1 MTRRDAAATQFPMTI
16 YYDASCRMCNA
27 EMRHLMLRNQAGK
40 LIFIDA
46 STADLSQAPADK
58 ATLMQAIHGVAADGQ
73 VYIGVYCLTRAYLA
87 VGWAWVP
94 QLAGLPLVA
103 GALDQLYTVIA
114 RNRYRLPLAPMAW
127 VLEQGLQCTVRR
139 QARQAAARSAA
150 CASGSDAC
158 DMDRPR

>member
-1 MTRRDAAATQFPMTI
+1 MSRRDTAATQFPLTI

-27 EMRHLMLRNQAGK
+27 EMCHLMLRNQAGK

-46 STADLSQAPADK
+46 SSADLSHAPADK
-58 ATLMQAIHGVAADGQ
+58 VALMQAIHGVGADGQ
-73 VYIGVYCLTRAYLA
+73 VYIGVDCLTRAYLG

-94 QLAGLPLVA
+94 RLAGLPLVA
-103 GALDQLYTVIA
+103 GALDTLYPLLA

-139 QARQAAARSAA
+139 QARQAAARSEA
-150 CASGSDAC
+150 CARGSDAC
-158 DMDRPR
+158 DIDRPR

>member
-1 MTRRDAAATQFPMTI
+1 MTRRDTAATQFPLTI

-58 ATLMQAIHGVAADGQ
+58 AALMQAIHGVGADGQ
-73 VYIGVYCLTRAYLA
+73 VYVGVDCLTRAYLG

-94 QLAGLPLVA
+94 RLAGC
-103 GALDQLYTVIA
+103 
-114 RNRYRLPLAPMAW
+114 RW
-127 VLEQGLQCTVRR
+127 W
-139 QARQAAARSAA
+139 QARWTSSTPCSPATATACRWPPWPGCWSKVCKYGAAPGPAGGSAQ
-150 CASGSDAC
+150 
-158 DMDRPR
+158 RVLRTRQ

>member
-1 MTRRDAAATQFPMTI
+1 MTRRDTAATQFPLTI

-27 EMRHLMLRNQAGK
+27 EMRHLMLRNHAGK

-58 ATLMQAIHGVAADGQ
+58 AALMQAIHGVGADGQ
-73 VYIGVYCLTRAYLA
+73 VYVGVDCLTRAYLG

-94 QLAGLPLVA
+94 RLAGLPLVA
-103 GALDQLYTVIA
+103 DALDKLYPLLA

-150 CASGSDAC
+150 CARGSDAC
-158 DMDRPR
+158 DIDRPR